1 VSEVTLRLTIIESN
15 DGGEWHV
22 TADSRHGRARIRVA
36 PPYAP
41 HELDLM
47 LLEVTRALERS
58 ASPVVTRR
66 SEAPAR
72 VAQAFGKQLT
82 RTLMSGHADVI
93 FDRCRNDARAHG
105 GKVRVLLNLDG
116 PRVSRIPWEFATDP
130 QSDDFLA
137 LRVSVARAPDVG
149 RSVAPAPVQL
159 PLRVLCVQ
167 SSPEDLDPLDAEAE
181 RARIAEAFARVG
193 SDKVQLTWMPGD
205 RWHDLAATL
214 RAHPWHVLHFVGHG
228 GYDRDVG
235 HGFVVLTGDDGRS
248 MRLSAL
254 DLGRAVAQNESL
266 RLVVL
271 NACDSAIGGSAADD
285 FASTAETVLKEGV
298 PAVLAMQYEI
308 SDRTAAEFSAAFYA
322 AIAAASPVDEAVT
335 LARNAI
341 KDGRDTLEWAT
352 PVLFLASEETRIFD
366 VDTTPTVA
374 VARLRSATR
383 SAPDASTSPDRSAAS
398 PPPPPTSVGAGTPA
412 SGTTPGTGSAPS
424 AAPPGGSPRLHQD
437 LVSPPLGSTH
447 AAALGPR
454 GLVAM
459 LVDGRGVRVWSTTSV
474 RWAAHCRLPA
484 GAEPW
489 MVAWSPWPRH
499 LATANADGTVVVW
512 DLETE
517 VPVRVLR
524 VATARV
530 RSIAFSNDG
539 LWLVVTGADRSVRVF
554 DSDGRER
561 TRFEIETPTNAG
573 LAWFGSGVPGPVAF
587 TPDDRHL
594 LVATNDGAV
603 TLLSRSGQ
611 RQSTWPEPLDV
622 TDLACSRQGLV
633 TRATDGRVRIWRWD
647 GRLVHKGDES
657 AGVEHVA
664 MDQGGY
670 VAAVS
675 RDGRVDVLSPVGRV
689 IGSAS
694 AAGRPVGVGAGSR
707 GTVTVTDGG
716 VVQRWV
722 SPLAGTGGAR

>member
-1 VSEVTLRLTIIESN
+1 MSEVTLRLTIIESN
-15 DGGEWHV
+15 DGSEWHV

-66 SEAPAR
+66 SDAPAR
-72 VAQAFGKQLT
+72 VAQAFGKELT
-82 RTLMSGHADVI
+82 RTLMSGQADVI

-105 GKVRVLLNLDG
+105 GKVRVLLNVDG

-149 RSVAPAPVQL
+149 RSVAPAPVHL

-167 SSPEDLDPLDAEAE
+167 SNPEDLDQLDAEAE
-181 RARIAEAFARVG
+181 RARITDAFARVG
-193 SDKVQLTWMPGD
+193 SEKVQLTWMPGD

-214 RAHPWHVLHFVGHG
+214 RSHPWHVLHFVGHG
-228 GYDRDVG
+228 GYDRELG

-248 MRLSAL
+248 LRLSAL
-254 DLGRAVAQNESL
+254 DLGRAVAQNDSL

-271 NACDSAIGGSAADD
+271 NACDSAIGGVSADD

-308 SDRTAAEFSAAFYA
+308 SDRTAADFSSAFYA
-322 AIAAASPVDEAVT
+322 AIAAASPVDQAVT
-335 LARNAI
+335 QARNAI
-341 KDGRDTLEWAT
+341 KDGRESLEWAT
-352 PVLFLASEETRIFD
+352 PVLFLSSDETRIFD
-366 VDTTPTVA
+366 VDTTPTVS
-374 VARLRSATR
+374 VPRVSPRP
-383 SAPDASTSPDRSAAS
+383 APDAGTAS
-398 PPPPPTSVGAGTPA
+398 PPRSGAPAGAAPAGRAA
-412 SGTTPGTGSAPS
+412 SGSGGHPPSPAHAATPQ
-424 AAPPGGSPRLHQD
+424 LHQD
-437 LVSPPLGSTH
+437 LATAPLGTTH

-459 LVDGRGVRVWSTTSV
+459 LDEERGVRVWSTASA
-474 RWAAHCRLPA
+474 RWAARCRLPA
-484 GAEPW
+484 GAEPRAL
-489 MVAWSPWPRH
+489 AWSPWPRH
-499 LATANADGTVVVW
+499 LATANADRTVVIW

-517 VPVRVLR
+517 VPVRVLAAAPTR
-524 VATARV
+524 I
-530 RSIAFSNDG
+530 RSLAFSADG
-539 LWLVVTGADRSVRVF
+539 LWLAVTGEDRSVRVF

-561 TRFEIETPTNAG
+561 TRFEIEQSTNAD
-573 LAWFGSGVPGPVAF
+573 LSWFGSGVPGPVAF
-587 TPDDRHL
+587 TPDDRNL

-603 TLLSRSGQ
+603 TLLSRNG
-611 RQSTWPEPLDV
+611 RRLSTWPEPLDV
-622 TDLACSRQGLV
+622 TGLACSRQGLV
-633 TRATDGRVRIWRWD
+633 TRATDGRVRIWSWD

-657 AGVEHVA
+657 GGVEHVA
-664 MDQGGY
+664 MDQSGY
-670 VAAVS
+670 VATTS
-675 RDGRVDVLSPVGRV
+675 RGGLVRVLSPVGRL

-694 AAGRPVGVGAGSR
+694 ADGRIVGVGAGR
-707 GTVTVTDGG
+707 LGTVTVTEDG

-722 SPLAGTGGAR
+722 SPLAATGGAR

>member
-1 VSEVTLRLTIIESN
+1 MSEVTLRLTIIESN

-72 VAQAFGKQLT
+72 VAQAFGKELT
-82 RTLMSGHADVI
+82 RTLMSGQADVI

-105 GKVRVLLNLDG
+105 GKVRVLLNVDG

-149 RSVAPAPVQL
+149 RSVAPAPVRL

-167 SSPEDLDPLDAEAE
+167 SSPEDLDQLDAEAE
-181 RARIAEAFARVG
+181 RARITEAFARVG
-193 SDKVQLTWMPGD
+193 SEKVQLTWMPGD

-214 RAHPWHVLHFVGHG
+214 RSHPWHVLHFVGHG
-228 GYDRDVG
+228 GYDRELG

-248 MRLSAL
+248 LRLSAL
-254 DLGRAVAQNESL
+254 DLGRAVAQNDSL

-271 NACDSAIGGSAADD
+271 NACDSAIGGVSADD

-308 SDRTAAEFSAAFYA
+308 SDRTAADFSAAFYA
-322 AIAAASPVDEAVT
+322 AIAGASPVDEAVT
-335 LARNAI
+335 QARNAI
-341 KDGRDTLEWAT
+341 KDGRESLEWAT
-352 PVLFLASEETRIFD
+352 PVLFLSSDETRIFD

-374 VARLRSATR
+374 VPRVSART
-383 SAPDASTSPDRSAAS
+383 APDAGTAS
-398 PPPPPTSVGAGTPA
+398 PPR
-412 SGTTPGTGSAPS
+412 SGTTTGGAPGRAGSGTGSAPPPPAR
-424 AAPPGGSPRLHQD
+424 AAGPRLHQD
-437 LVSPPLGSTH
+437 LATAPLGATQ

-454 GLVAM
+454 GLVA
-459 LVDGRGVRVWSTTSV
+459 LLDGGRDVRVWSTASA
-474 RWAAHCRLPA
+474 RWAARCRLPA

-489 MVAWSPWPRH
+489 AVAWSPWPRH
-499 LATANADGTVVVW
+499 LATADADGTVVIW

-517 VPVRVLR
+517 VPVRVLGPTTER
-524 VATARV
+524 I

-539 LWLVVTGADRSVRVF
+539 LALAVTGEDRSVRVF
-554 DSDGRER
+554 DSDGRQR
-561 TRFEIETPTNAG
+561 NRFEIEKATNAD
-573 LAWFGSGVPGPVAF
+573 LSWFGSSVPGPVAF
-587 TPDDRHL
+587 TPDDRNL
-594 LVATNDGAV
+594 LIATNDGAV
-603 TLLSRSGQ
+603 TLLGRNGQ
-611 RQSTWPEPLDV
+611 RLSTWPEPLDV
-622 TDLACSRQGLV
+622 TGLACSRQGLV

-657 AGVEHVA
+657 GRVEHVA
-664 MDQGGY
+664 MDQSGY
-670 VAAVS
+670 VATVS
-675 RDGRVDVLSPVGRV
+675 PDGGVQVLSPVGRL
-689 IGSAS
+689 IGGAS
-694 AAGRPVGVGAGSR
+694 ADGRVVGLGAGSR
-707 GTVTVTDGG
+707 GTVTVTGSG

-722 SPLAGTGGAR
+722 ASPGGTGGAR